1 MAKTRLKYS
10 ENMGKLKKMHYN
22 HKSIHRG
29 SIQLESM
36 TNDVMNQDWG
46 SHKED
51 GKPGFKAAVD
61 AVVAVKGLARKT
73 SISRS
78 PSFGASKPT
87 DSSAAAV
94 IASIAAAAGSAKVA
108 AEAPAQEAPGP
119 TNETAVST
127 PFRLEDI

>member
-1 MAKTRLKYS
+1 MSKEGANEAGNGGMRTSTVLTCSFVELQVLKRKDWRNVINTNPGFLEVLENVAKTRLKYS

-73 SISRS
+73 S
-78 PSFGASKPT
+78 
-87 DSSAAAV
+87 
-94 IASIAAAAGSAKVA
+94 
-108 AEAPAQEAPGP
+108 
-119 TNETAVST
+119 
-127 PFRLEDI
+127 